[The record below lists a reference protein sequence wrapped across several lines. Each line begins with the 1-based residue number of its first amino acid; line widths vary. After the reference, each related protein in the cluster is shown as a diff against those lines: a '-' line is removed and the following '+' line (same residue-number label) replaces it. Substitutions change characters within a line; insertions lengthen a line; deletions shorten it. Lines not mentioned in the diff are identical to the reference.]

1 MYLIHFA
8 PLGMGHQQMVGTRS
22 RCRSMPARVLQ
33 DAGLETTWRR
43 QLAAMGQPSLVQ
55 TGGACP
61 IAFVNADLLDDR
73 IAVQQVSLNL
83 LFPGVRF

>member
-1 MYLIHFA
+1 MDLSCAMYLIHFA
-8 PLGMGHQQMVGTRS
+8 PLGVLGTRS
-22 RCRSMPARVLQ
+22 RCRSMPA
-33 DAGLETTWRR
+33 WRR

-73 IAVQQVSLNL
+73 MAVQQVSLNL